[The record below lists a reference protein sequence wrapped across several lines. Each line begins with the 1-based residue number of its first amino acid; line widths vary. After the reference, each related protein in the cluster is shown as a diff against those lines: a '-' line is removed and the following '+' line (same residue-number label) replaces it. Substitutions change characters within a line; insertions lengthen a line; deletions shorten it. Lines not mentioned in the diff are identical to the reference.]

1 VFSTAVVFSL
11 VALAGTALASSV
23 QKLSLAELT
32 RGAALVVE
40 VEALSADVVRERSR
54 IPLWTETRLRVT
66 KTLKGAAGA
75 EIVLRHPG
83 GRTPTTTI
91 VADGFPSVPVGSKA
105 LLFLTPLPKAGTYRV
120 YGLEQGAYFID
131 GEGALAKVTRAD
143 ALAVDHEPRVTA
155 EVKPPVS
162 RGKTTLA
169 ALRAE
174 ILRALEGSTR

>member
-1 VFSTAVVFSL
+1 M
-11 VALAGTALASSV
+11 
-23 QKLSLAELT
+23 
-32 RGAALVVE
+32 
-40 VEALSADVVRERSR
+40 
-54 IPLWTETRLRVT
+54 
-66 KTLKGAAGA
+66 
-75 EIVLRHPG
+75 
-83 GRTPTTTI
+83 
-91 VADGFPSVPVGSKA
+91 
-105 LLFLTPLPKAGTYRV
+105 PLPKAGTYRV